1 MRYGETPERAE
12 LFDLACEMQDAA
24 LDAQHQWLQELPVTN
39 EVRREIFEHMCV
51 ITGMLLDATLD
62 PAKFNKLMGL
72 E

>member
-1 MRYGETPERAE
+1 MGYANEPERAE
-12 LFDLACEMQDAA
+12 LFDLAWEMQDIA
-24 LDAQHQWLQELPVTN
+24 LDMQHQWLQELSVTD
-39 EVRREIFEHMCV
+39 EIKREIFEHMCV